1 MKLAASVSLRFSQV
15 TEKTFNE
22 KRFELLHYWFS
33 IKNFVHSKSSEVDF
47 FLHMISTIA
56 GGKEAYEGKM
66 PDNGEE
72 DEIWLSV
79 NYDSDLS
86 TSRFRQFL
94 DYLKDSPKFNQIK
107 MHMTIE
113 GPASDGRDLIASIL
127 RVTVPQA
134 TYDFLE
140 NDLPE
145 PIVVF
150 KFKQGTLNS
159 RKADITPF
167 LPN

>member
-1 MKLAASVSLRFSQV
+1 
-15 TEKTFNE
+15 
-22 KRFELLHYWFS
+22 
-33 IKNFVHSKSSEVDF
+33 
-47 FLHMISTIA
+47 MISTIA

-79 NYDSDLS
+79 NYDSDQS

-94 DYLKDSPKFNQIK
+94 DFMKISPKFSQIRL
-107 MHMTIE
+107 HLSIE
-113 GPASDGRDLIASIL
+113 GPMGHGMDLLTSIT
-127 RVTVPQA
+127 RVNVPHMECDIVEQK
-134 TYDFLE
+134 E
-140 NDLPE
+140 LPE

-150 KFKQGTLNS
+150 KFKQSTLNS

-167 LPN
+167 LPT